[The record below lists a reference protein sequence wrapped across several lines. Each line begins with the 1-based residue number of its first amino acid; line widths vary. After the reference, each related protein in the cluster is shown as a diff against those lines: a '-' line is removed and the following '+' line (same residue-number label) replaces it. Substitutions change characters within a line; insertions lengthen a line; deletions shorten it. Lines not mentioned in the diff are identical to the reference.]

1 LPGLVPGIL
10 FAGPKKDRRVKPGG
24 DELKK
29 VRPPLSRPCPHPK
42 NTSFCSNNQI
52 TLKHGRRAAAS
63 TLKWKMMT
71 ALLRTALT
79 GLLLASVPA
88 ASALAY
94 DPAASSSGS
103 YLAGRSAAKARDNGH
118 ASDYLSNALKAD
130 AGNPILT
137 EKIFLLE
144 LSEGN
149 VARAEDLAAQVLTFN
164 SQQRMARIVLGMKDF
179 KGRRYEGARKNFEQS
194 AYTPVGELT
203 SWLLTAW
210 SYAGEGEL
218 NPALKALDRLDVNE
232 SFTNFKSF
240 HEALI
245 ADYLGNAIR
254 AEGSYKK
261 AYEAAGTSLRIVQ
274 AYGNF
279 LERNN
284 RAPEAQKLYTTY
296 LESDVNPLIE
306 AALAQSLKGVKPQP
320 FIASPTEG
328 AAEALFSLA
337 TSMSDDQSIDVAL
350 LYTQLGISLGA
361 DEDIMYTLLGDTYE
375 DMKRYDE
382 ALEAYAKV
390 PAASPLRV
398 NADMEEAVVL
408 QQLGRKDDALAKLKA
423 IVAADPKN
431 YDAIVTLGN
440 LYRANSDFANA
451 ATTYDQ
457 AIALLDNPGPGNWRI
472 FYYDGISHE
481 RLKQWDVA
489 EKLFRKALELAPNES
504 SVLNY
509 LGYSMIEKKINL
521 QEALDMVKKA
531 VELKPNDGY
540 ITDSLGW
547 AYFQLGD
554 YEQAVIHC
562 ERAVEL
568 LPADPIIAEHLGD
581 AYWRVGRRLE
591 AKFQWQHAKDNKPE
605 PEDLKR
611 IEDKLKNGLPDEQP
625 VTPVQN
631 TAPKTN
637 G

>member
-1 LPGLVPGIL
+1 
-10 FAGPKKDRRVKPGG
+10 
-24 DELKK
+24 
-29 VRPPLSRPCPHPK
+29 
-42 NTSFCSNNQI
+42 
-52 TLKHGRRAAAS
+52 
-63 TLKWKMMT
+63 MT

-79 GLLLASVPA
+79 GFLLASIPA
-88 ASALAY
+88 TAALAY
-94 DPAASSSGS
+94 DPSSTSVSGS
-103 YLAGRSAAKARDNGH
+103 YLAGRSAAKLRDNDL
-118 ASDYLSNALKAD
+118 ASDYLTSALKAD
-130 AGNPILT
+130 AGNPVLT
-137 EKIFLLE
+137 EKVFLLE

-149 VARAEDLAAQVLTFN
+149 MPVAEQFAAEVLKFN
-164 SQQRMARIVLGMKDF
+164 SQQRMARIVLGVKDF
-179 KGRRYEGARKNFEQS
+179 KGRHYEEARRNFEQS

-210 SYAGEGEL
+210 SYAGQGDL
-218 NPALKALDRLDVNE
+218 NPALKTLNRLDSNE
-232 SFTNFKSF
+232 SFANFKTF

-261 AYEAAGTSLRIVQ
+261 AYDAAPSSLRIVQ

-279 LERNN
+279 LERHG
-284 RAPEAQKLYTTY
+284 RPAEAQSLYRAF
-296 LESDVNPLIE
+296 LENDTNPLIE
-306 AALAQSLKGVKPQP
+306 TALAASLKGGKPQP
-320 FIASPTEG
+320 FIATPSEG

-337 TSMSDDQSIDVAL
+337 TSMTDDQSIDVAL

-375 DMKRYDE
+375 DMKRYDK
-382 ALEAYAKV
+382 ALEAYQKV
-390 PAASPLRV
+390 PATSPLRV
-398 NADMEEAVVL
+398 NADMEEAVSL
-408 QQLGRKDDALAKLKA
+408 QHLERKDEALAKLRA

-451 ATTYDQ
+451 AASYDQ
-457 AIALLDNPGPGNWRI
+457 AIALIDKPTQGNWRI
-472 FYYDGISHE
+472 YFYNGISHE

-489 EKLFRKALELAPNES
+489 EKLFRKALELSPNES

-521 QEALDMVKKA
+521 NEALDMVKKA

-547 AYFQLGD
+547 AYYQLGD
-554 YEQAVIHC
+554 YEQAVLYC

-581 AYWRVGRRLE
+581 AYWRVGRTLE

-605 PEDLKR
+605 PDDLKR
-611 IEDKLKNGLPDEQP
+611 IEDKIRNGMPPEQP
-625 VTPVQN
+625 VTPAQN
-631 TAPKTN
+631 AAPKTN